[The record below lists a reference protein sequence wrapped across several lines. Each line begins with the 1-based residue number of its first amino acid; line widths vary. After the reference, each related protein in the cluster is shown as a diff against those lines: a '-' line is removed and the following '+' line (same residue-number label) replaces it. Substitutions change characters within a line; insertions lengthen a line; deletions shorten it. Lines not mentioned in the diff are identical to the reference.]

1 MIQTASQLAATEDI
15 AAPVRPSTTDS
26 LRFFGNLHATAIIA
40 CISLTVGLGAATAM
54 MPVIDPARGLQAIL
68 LSLAMGLGIAM
79 MVLVILSVALAFD
92 RVATAR
98 DIAAALAAATSDERP
113 VLLGRIAD
121 RVAARFPPTPMTTF
135 DLVLLF
141 RGVREEHGVQAR
153 RRQLAD
159 ANARSEQASA
169 IERLTSPTSPPA

>member
-98 DIAAALAAATSDERP
+98 DIVAALAAATSDERP

-135 DLVLLF
+135 DLVLF

-169 IERLTSPTSPPA
+169 IEWLTSPTSPPA